1 MLNFSKY
8 LTEAAGKGLS
18 GNTGSVKTKGHIK
31 RYIFPFLSS
40 EQKKHSLL
48 SLGDYFSKKDVEES
62 DQQNHGSFHNPKENQ
77 THFLASNHGEHKKGT
92 AVRVTSVY
100 NNNGTIMAKTQNHGD
115 MPISKLGTPEQLA
128 AKQQSKRGLELE
140 PRLQANIDP
149 TRQAAGSTK
158 TAHDFS
164 AGDTRNNGKAVR
176 GKALK
181 KFESEAPSLIRGESK
196 TSQKDKVAMGTSEL
210 AYSPETRQW
219 SITNPGVSEHFS
231 KATVNGVPLLDH
243 LNKNHPDGVISK
255 GFSAKAAQGTT
266 VGYLRNANV
275 NTLHLHRYKED
286 KDGNLLSENGTTF
299 TVGDNNPLNGKLGM
313 SHLGESSLDRLD
325 GSLRVEM
332 SRPKKGGGFVSTVKH
347 NPVSSVYREYANHSL
362 ENEGS
367 IGVHE
372 EHHGAAVRQK
382 ISELLDD
389 ADKRGIDHSVFTQ
402 NAFSSPNDS
411 GKTSTSSQIKPPAE
425 SAPAPIYSAGT
436 RVRQAAIRNPSN
448 WTQNQ
453 PQRPLREISPI
464 EQHATSTH
472 GGSSAFYSGHEQ
484 KLIKGEV

>member
-1 MLNFSKY
+1 MFKFSEF
-8 LTEAAGKGLS
+8 LTEAAGKALS
-18 GNTGSVKTKGHIK
+18 SNTGNIKTKGHIK

-48 SLGDYFSKKDVEES
+48 SLGNYFSKKDVEES
-62 DQQNHGSFHNPKENQ
+62 DQQNNGSFHNSKQNQ
-77 THFLASNHGEHKKGT
+77 THFLASNHKEHKKGT
-92 AVRVTSVY
+92 AVKVTGVY
-100 NNNGTIMAKTQNHGD
+100 NDNGTIMAKTQNHGD
-115 MPISKLGTPEQLA
+115 MPISKLGTPEKLA

-164 AGDTRNNGKAVR
+164 AGDTRNGGKTVR

-181 KFESEAPSLIRGESK
+181 KYESEAPSLIRGESK

-210 AYSPETRQW
+210 SYNPETRQW
-219 SITNPGVSEHFS
+219 GITNPGVSERFS
-231 KATVNGVPLLDH
+231 KATVNGVPLLEH

-255 GFSAKAAQGTT
+255 GFSAKAALGTT

-286 KDGNLLSENGTTF
+286 KNGNLISENGTTF
-299 TVGDNNPLNGKLGM
+299 TVGDNNTLKGKLGM
-313 SHLGESSLDRLD
+313 AHLGESDLNKLD
-325 GSLRVEM
+325 GSLRIEM
-332 SRPKKGGGFVSTVKH
+332 SRPKKDGSFVSTVKH
-347 NPVSSVYREYANHSL
+347 NPSSSVYRTYANHSL

-372 EHHGAAVRQK
+372 EHHGAAVRKK
-382 ISELLDD
+382 ISDLLND

-402 NAFSSPNDS
+402 NAFSSPNI
-411 GKTSTSSQIKPPAE
+411 KTPLLNKKPSQAI
-425 SAPAPIYSAGT
+425 APNGFPEHMHQAHVDGT
-436 RVRQAAIRNPSN
+436 V
-448 WTQNQ
+448 
-453 PQRPLREISPI
+453 
-464 EQHATSTH
+464 
-472 GGSSAFYSGHEQ
+472 GGAKF
-484 KLIKGEV
+484 